1 MQSLS
6 DKVSEGLPKPKAL
19 QELVHRGKV
28 SLDELKKHRTPQDC
42 WIQIKDKVYDVSGN
56 QPNLL
61 LIQCLLYCLR
71 CLNQPPIVSW
81 GVRIC

>member
-56 QPNLL
+56 QPD
-61 LIQCLLYCLR
+61 YYWYSTYFTVYD
-71 CLNQPPIVSW
+71 VS
-81 GVRIC
+81 ITSQ